1 MIDFEEQRN
10 PKDHLP
16 YLYFSTPLI
25 LEQHVEVHFDI
36 QYISRRQTSSLQFS
50 TLKSR
55 SISLISRQIT
65 LFASP
70 EIYQARYQFTRLL

>member
-36 QYISRRQTSSLQFS
+36 QYISRR
-50 TLKSR
+50 
-55 SISLISRQIT
+55 
-65 LFASP
+65 
-70 EIYQARYQFTRLL
+70 